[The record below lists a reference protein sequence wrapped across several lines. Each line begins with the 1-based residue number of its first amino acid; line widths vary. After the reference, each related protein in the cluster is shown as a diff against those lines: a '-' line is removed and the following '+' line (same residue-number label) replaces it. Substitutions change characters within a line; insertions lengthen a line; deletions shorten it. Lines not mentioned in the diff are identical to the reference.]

1 MVCPPH
7 PPSRPFLVG
16 LTGGIASGKSAVSA
30 AFARLG
36 VPVLDADVVAR
47 EVVAPGQPALAA
59 VVAAFGPGVLAPD
72 GSLDRGALRARIF
85 SNPAERHR
93 LEALL
98 HPAIREAFAAASAA
112 LGGAYQVHAIP
123 LLVESARQ
131 GEYDRILVVDCPES
145 LQRQRLSARDNETP
159 ERITAMMAAQA
170 TRPARLAVA
179 TEVLDNTRSLA
190 ELETAVAALHAGY
203 LQAAQKK
210 R

>member
-1 MVCPPH
+1 MASPPSTE
-7 PPSRPFLVG
+7 SRPFLVG

-59 VVAAFGPGVLAPD
+59 VVASFGSGVLAAD
-72 GSLDRGALRARIF
+72 GTLDRSALRARIF

-93 LEALL
+93 LEAIL
-98 HPAIREAFAAASAA
+98 HPAIRQAFVATSAA
-112 LGGAYQVHAIP
+112 LGGVYQVHAIP
-123 LLVESARQ
+123 LLVENARQ
-131 GEYDRILVVDCPES
+131 SAYDRVLVVDCPES

-170 TRPARLAVA
+170 TRSARLAVA
-179 TEVLDNTRSLA
+179 TEVLDNTHSLA
-190 ELETAVAALHAGY
+190 ELETAVAALHEGY
-203 LQAAQKK
+203 LQAARKK
-210 R
+210 P